1 MLAAG
6 SEIDTA
12 NLGEGQA
19 TERNEVDLT
28 EALERFERNK
38 AIVQDKCQSKDWK
51 LRELG
56 LNAMLECFESTPASI
71 LRDNLEFLQSCTI
84 ILKTCLE
91 DANSQIY
98 LAGV

>member
-38 AIVQDKCQSKDWK
+38 AIVQDKCQ
-51 LRELG
+51 
-56 LNAMLECFESTPASI
+56 
-71 LRDNLEFLQSCTI
+71 
-84 ILKTCLE
+84 
-91 DANSQIY
+91 
-98 LAGV
+98 